1 MNGVHDMGG
10 MDGFGKVTP
19 EPHEVPFH
27 TDWEARSLALNRVMG
42 SAGEWNIDIGRYWIE
57 TLPPAVYL
65 SSSYYRKW
73 FLRLERLCLA
83 RGLVSEA
90 ELASGHSKGPGRPLK
105 RPPQSGA
112 QAGAS
117 LIRGN
122 YDQPPRAPAL
132 FEVGQT
138 VRARNIHPRSH
149 TRLPRFA
156 RGHLGTIERIQGCHT
171 YPDAMVEK
179 GVEQGEWLYTVVF
192 DGRELWGPDAEVGTA
207 ISIEAFE
214 PYLEPA

>member
-73 FLRLERLCLA
+73 LLRLERLCLA

-105 RPPQSGA
+105 RPPLSGA

>member
-10 MDGFGKVTP
+10 MDGFGMVAP
-19 EPHEVPFH
+19 DPHEVPFH
-27 TDWEARSLALNRVMG
+27 ADWQARSFALNRVMG
-42 SAGEWNIDIGRYWIE
+42 SAGEWNIDVGRYWIE

-73 FLRLERLCLA
+73 FLRLERLCLD

-90 ELASGHSKGPGRPLK
+90 ELASGRSSGPGRPLK
-105 RPPQSGA
+105 RKPLSGP
-112 QAGAS
+112 QAGAAVS
-117 LIRGN
+117 RPN
-122 YDQPPRAPAL
+122 HDQPPRAPAV
-132 FEVGQT
+132 FAVGQK
-138 VRARNIHPRSH
+138 VRARKIHPRSH

-156 RGHLGTIERIQGCHT
+156 RGHVGTIERIQGCHT
-171 YPDAMVEK
+171 FPDAMVEK
-179 GVEQGEWLYTVVF
+179 GIEQGEWLYTVVF
-192 DGRELWGPDAEVGTA
+192 DGRELWGPDAEDGTS

>member
-10 MDGFGKVTP
+10 MDGFGQVAP
-19 EPHEVPFH
+19 EPDEVPFH
-27 TDWEARSLALNRVMG
+27 SDWEARSLALNRVMG
-42 SAGEWNIDIGRYWIE
+42 SAGEWNIDVGRYWIE
-57 TLPPAVYL
+57 TLPPAIYL

-90 ELASGHSKGPGRPLK
+90 ELASGRSSGPGRPLK
-105 RPPQSGA
+105 RPPLSGA

-122 YDQPPRAPAL
+122 YDQPPRAAAL